1 MFPSTAWEIA
11 MTDWHERVVRKIEAQ
26 RGRAEGDRRLARE
39 LFRYLDNGKSRRSG
53 ERVEWQGDQII
64 ASYKNRLVFDIH
76 VEGGRIVVLHE
87 GCEVETFADIDTALD
102 HMAEAMARAISSA
115 GEIRKDAA

>member
-1 MFPSTAWEIA
+1 
-11 MTDWHERVVRKIEAQ
+11 MTDWHERVVRKIEAE

-39 LFRYLDNGKSRRSG
+39 LFRYLDNAKSRRNG

-64 ASYKNRLVFDIH
+64 ASYRNRLVFDIH
-76 VEGGRIVVLHE
+76 VESGRIVVLHE
-87 GCEVETFADIDTALD
+87 GCEVDTFDDIDTALD